1 MWQRMEPGLVTTT
14 DSEEVAFTIVAS
26 LSLSI
31 DDINR
36 MAQVRWDAIF
46 SESGYSKRTTQPCL
60 LSSLPVPDDSQARAF
75 HFVGTLLA

>member
-1 MWQRMEPGLVTTT
+1 MATTT
-14 DSEEVAFTIVAS
+14 DSDEVAFTIVAS

-36 MAQVRWDAIF
+36 IAQDRWDNIF
-46 SESGYSKRTTQPCL
+46 FESGCSQRTTQPCI
-60 LSSLPVPDDSQARAF
+60 LSSSPVPDDSQARAF